1 MPKLVFSRCSGKP
14 STATRHP
21 GPKTGT
27 VFSVRENPSKSP
39 KRPALPG
46 AVNWEGAVLRHRP
59 FVLLVFHTL
68 SAAMIRAFFHWPN
81 TGLTRA
87 FLGWDGYFPYPGKKL
102 RTQGHTGCNRR
113 DWVSFRLVVHTLS
126 AALIQTF
133 FHWPNTGPT
142 RAFLGLGRVLSL
154 HWEETPHTGPH
165 GAQQAGLGFFPVVS
179 TSELVCF
186 VYSWEESVSSRNSR
200 TVGGTWRS

>member
-1 MPKLVFSRCSGKP
+1 MAPFVHGTWNSTVPKLVFSRCSGKP

-68 SAAMIRAFFHWPN
+68 SVALNRAFFRRRE
-81 TGLTRA
+81 TRCFSVGKDGCRTPEGFSGSEPLA
-87 FLGWDGYFPYPGKKL
+87 RFRTRGPHGPFWGWVGYFPHLGWKPA
-102 RTQGHTGCNRR
+102 TTGHTPPRNPVLFRQEKTGAAHPR
-113 DWVSFRLVVHTLS
+113 VSH
-126 AALIQTF
+126 
-133 FHWPNTGPT
+133 
-142 RAFLGLGRVLSL
+142 
-154 HWEETPHTGPH
+154 
-165 GAQQAGLGFFPVVS
+165 
-179 TSELVCF
+179 
-186 VYSWEESVSSRNSR
+186 
-200 TVGGTWRS
+200 